1 MASIKKSKKLKRSR
15 GRPVKEESIALN
27 LEKEILDYKEA
38 IVKMVP
44 EASTVLRDLMNNK
57 QTKDNIRQSIAQ
69 FVIEEGKKFLSDFFD
84 EEAEQGET
92 ASELSS
98 VDDGED
104 EDDSEEFSSPLST
117 EIKS

>member
-44 EASTVLRDLMNNK
+44 QAHKVLLELMTNK
-57 QTKDNIRQSIAQ
+57 QTKDNIRQGIAQ
-69 FVIEEGKKFLSDFFD
+69 FVIEEGKQFLSDFFD
-84 EEAEQGET
+84 EEDQGE
-92 ASELSS
+92 
-98 VDDGED
+98 DDKPQEVE
-104 EDDSEEFSSPLST
+104 EDDEEDDEFTSPLST
-117 EIKS
+117 EIKK

>member
-84 EEAEQGET
+84 EEEDQGE
-92 ASELSS
+92 
-98 VDDGED
+98 DDKPQEVE
-104 EDDSEEFSSPLST
+104 EDDEEDDEFTSPLST
-117 EIKS
+117 EIKK

>member
-84 EEAEQGET
+84 EEEEQ
-92 ASELSS
+92 S
-98 VDDGED
+98 
-104 EDDSEEFSSPLST
+104 EDDKPQEVEEDDEEDDEFTSPLST
-117 EIKS
+117 EIKK

>member
-38 IVKMVP
+38 IVKMIP
-44 EASTVLRDLMNNK
+44 EAHKVLLELMTNK

-69 FVIEEGKKFLSDFFD
+69 FVVEEGKQFLADFFD
-84 EEAEQGET
+84 EEEE
-92 ASELSS
+92 EHN
-98 VDDGED
+98 
-104 EDDSEEFSSPLST
+104 EDDKPQEVEEDDDDDEFASPLST
-117 EIKS
+117 EIKK

>member
-44 EASTVLRDLMNNK
+44 QAHKVLLELMTNK
-57 QTKDNIRQSIAQ
+57 QTKDNIRQGIAQ
-69 FVIEEGKKFLSDFFD
+69 FVIEEGKQFLSDFFD
-84 EEAEQGET
+84 EEEEH
-92 ASELSS
+92 
-98 VDDGED
+98 D
-104 EDDSEEFSSPLST
+104 EDKPQEVEEDDEEDDEFASPLST
-117 EIKS
+117 EIKK

>member
-15 GRPVKEESIALN
+15 GRPVKEESVALN

-84 EEAEQGET
+84 EEEEH
-92 ASELSS
+92 E
-98 VDDGED
+98 ED
-104 EDDSEEFSSPLST
+104 KPQEVEEDDEEDDEFASPLST
-117 EIKS
+117 EIKK

>member
-69 FVIEEGKKFLSDFFD
+69 FVIEEGKQFLADFFD
-84 EEAEQGET
+84 EEEHNE
-92 ASELSS
+92 
-98 VDDGED
+98 
-104 EDDSEEFSSPLST
+104 EDDKPQEVEEDDDDDEFASPLST
-117 EIKS
+117 EIKK

>member
-44 EASTVLRDLMNNK
+44 QAHKVLLELMTNK
-57 QTKDNIRQSIAQ
+57 QTKDNIRQGIAQ
-69 FVIEEGKKFLSDFFD
+69 FVIEEGKQFLSDFFD
-84 EEAEQGET
+84 EEEEH
-92 ASELSS
+92 E
-98 VDDGED
+98 ED
-104 EDDSEEFSSPLST
+104 KPQEVEEDDEEDDEFTSPLST
-117 EIKS
+117 EIKK

>member
-57 QTKDNIRQSIAQ
+57 ATKDNIRQSIAQ

-84 EEAEQGET
+84 EEEEHGE
-92 ASELSS
+92 
-98 VDDGED
+98 ED
-104 EDDSEEFSSPLST
+104 KPQEVEEDDEEDDEFASPLST
-117 EIKS
+117 EIKK

>member
-69 FVIEEGKKFLSDFFD
+69 FVIEEGKQFLSDFFD
-84 EEAEQGET
+84 EEEHE
-92 ASELSS
+92 
-98 VDDGED
+98 ED
-104 EDDSEEFSSPLST
+104 KPQEVEEDDEEDDEFASPLST
-117 EIKS
+117 EIKK

>member
-84 EEAEQGET
+84 EEE
-92 ASELSS
+92 
-98 VDDGED
+98 DHGED
-104 EDDSEEFSSPLST
+104 DKPQEVEEDDEEDDEFASPLST
-117 EIKS
+117 EIKK

>member
-1 MASIKKSKKLKRSR
+1 MTSIKKSKKLKRSR

-57 QTKDNIRQSIAQ
+57 ATKDNIRQSIAQ

-84 EEAEQGET
+84 EEEDQGEDNKPQ
-92 ASELSS
+92 E
-98 VDDGED
+98 VE
-104 EDDSEEFSSPLST
+104 EDDEEDDEFTSPLST
-117 EIKS
+117 EIKK

>member
-44 EASTVLRDLMNNK
+44 QAHKVLLELMTNK
-57 QTKDNIRQSIAQ
+57 QTKDNIRQGIAQ
-69 FVIEEGKKFLSDFFD
+69 FVIEEGKQFLSDFFD
-84 EEAEQGET
+84 EEEHE
-92 ASELSS
+92 
-98 VDDGED
+98 ED
-104 EDDSEEFSSPLST
+104 KPQEVEEDDEEDDEFASPLST
-117 EIKS
+117 EIKK

>member
-57 QTKDNIRQSIAQ
+57 ATKDNIRQSIAQ

-84 EEAEQGET
+84 EEEDQGE
-92 ASELSS
+92 
-98 VDDGED
+98 DDKPQEVE
-104 EDDSEEFSSPLST
+104 EDDEEDDEFTSPLST
-117 EIKS
+117 EIKK

>member
-44 EASTVLRDLMNNK
+44 EASAVLRDLMNNK
-57 QTKDNIRQSIAQ
+57 ATKDNIRQSIAQ

-84 EEAEQGET
+84 EEEDQGE
-92 ASELSS
+92 
-98 VDDGED
+98 DDKPQEVE
-104 EDDSEEFSSPLST
+104 EDDEEDDEFTSPLST
-117 EIKS
+117 EIKK

>member
-44 EASTVLRDLMNNK
+44 QAHKVLLELMTNK
-57 QTKDNIRQSIAQ
+57 QTKDNIRQGIAQ
-69 FVIEEGKKFLSDFFD
+69 FVIEEGKQFLSDFFD
-84 EEAEQGET
+84 EEDQGE
-92 ASELSS
+92 
-98 VDDGED
+98 DDKPQEVE
-104 EDDSEEFSSPLST
+104 EDDEEDDEFASPLST
-117 EIKS
+117 EIKK

>member
-44 EASTVLRDLMNNK
+44 QAHKVLLELMTNK
-57 QTKDNIRQSIAQ
+57 QTKDNIRQGIAQ
-69 FVIEEGKKFLSDFFD
+69 FVIEEGKQFLSDFFD
-84 EEAEQGET
+84 EEEEHEEDKPQEV
-92 ASELSS
+92 EE
-98 VDDGED
+98 DGE
-104 EDDSEEFSSPLST
+104 EDDEFASPLST
-117 EIKS
+117 EIKK

>member
-44 EASTVLRDLMNNK
+44 QAHKVLLELMTNK
-57 QTKDNIRQSIAQ
+57 QTKDNIRQGIAQ

-84 EEAEQGET
+84 EEEEH
-92 ASELSS
+92 E
-98 VDDGED
+98 ED
-104 EDDSEEFSSPLST
+104 KPQEVEEDDEEDDEFASPLST
-117 EIKS
+117 EIKK

>member
-84 EEAEQGET
+84 EEEEEHGE
-92 ASELSS
+92 
-98 VDDGED
+98 ED
-104 EDDSEEFSSPLST
+104 KPQEVEEDDEEDDEFASPLST
-117 EIKS
+117 EIKK

>member
-57 QTKDNIRQSIAQ
+57 ATKDNIRQSIAQ

-84 EEAEQGET
+84 EEEDQGE
-92 ASELSS
+92 
-98 VDDGED
+98 DDKPQEVE
-104 EDDSEEFSSPLST
+104 EDDEEDDEFASPLST
-117 EIKS
+117 EIKK

>member
-84 EEAEQGET
+84 EEEEH
-92 ASELSS
+92 E
-98 VDDGED
+98 ED
-104 EDDSEEFSSPLST
+104 KPQEVEEDDEEDDEFASPLST
-117 EIKS
+117 EIKK

>member
-84 EEAEQGET
+84 EEEEH
-92 ASELSS
+92 E
-98 VDDGED
+98 
-104 EDDSEEFSSPLST
+104 EDDKPQEVEEDDDDDEFASPLST
-117 EIKS
+117 EIKK

>member
-44 EASTVLRDLMNNK
+44 EAHKVLLELMTNK
-57 QTKDNIRQSIAQ
+57 QTKDNIRQCIAQ
-69 FVIEEGKKFLSDFFD
+69 FVIEEGKQFLSDFFD
-84 EEAEQGET
+84 EEE
-92 ASELSS
+92 
-98 VDDGED
+98 DHGED
-104 EDDSEEFSSPLST
+104 DKPQEVEEDDEEDDEFASPLST
-117 EIKS
+117 EIKK

>member
-84 EEAEQGET
+84 EEEE
-92 ASELSS
+92 EHE
-98 VDDGED
+98 ED
-104 EDDSEEFSSPLST
+104 KPQEVEEDDEEDDEFASPLST
-117 EIKS
+117 EIKK